1 MPRIRKKT
9 SKRGTTN
16 DKKKVSQKVR
26 ETRKKKV
33 RAAKKSTEWKSK
45 HKKDPGIP
53 NTFPYKD
60 QILAEVA
67 EQRKLV
73 AIYHYEDKFGLI
85 TAVQAAEEK
94 QRRKDEKK
102 ASKPSENAQDVNTE
116 DGDGI
121 ASISAKRLMAKT
133 TSKPVPEIEH
143 SETEEDDAPILINRD
158 LPHLQAV
165 LDQADVVVEV
175 LDVRDPLAFRSS
187 YLEEII
193 RSKINR
199 KTLFVLNK
207 IGTSGLSFTSKHMT
221 TISNS
226 SSKDCAP
233 QEAVSAW
240 ITALR
245 KVQPTFPFRSASSFL
260 PGSPLASV
268 DAKGKGKGKAKDPV
282 DDALGANAI
291 LECLSKWAE
300 EKKDDTPLTVAVV
313 GVTNAG
319 KSSLLNSLMKTS
331 AFAVY
336 SIASP
341 SRAPTTTT
349 MPQENNLQLEG
360 RSLRFIDTP
369 GFLWKTP
376 ATSLV
381 KDDARAR
388 DILMRNK
395 GRIDRSK
402 DPLSPVAHLVSRA
415 NPEDLMLLYGLPAFP
430 KGDID
435 AFITGIAR
443 SQQLVR
449 KRGVLHLTGAS
460 KIVLRDW
467 CTGKIHWYS
476 TPPSDLAAST
486 PPTEAWLEALY
497 AKTDEVLTNLRS
509 RKAMRKA
516 GGLVRISPGQVESR
530 EVMSEVSYADSE
542 EFSESDNED
551 RLDVDEAG
559 SGEDEDEDEV
569 EDDEME
575 EEEEEEETAGEVG
588 ESSSGVEDEV
598 PPPRSRSQKRKRVDS
613 KILLSNKKVTFTAR
627 SQFSK
632 DELST
637 KPAVTSATSTR
648 KSSSTVVSATK
659 KDLKSSLKK
668 AKPVANAPSKVR
680 PLKIAADKGDGES
693 YDFEKYF

>member
-73 AIYHYEDKFGLI
+73 TIYHYEDKLRLI
-85 TAVQAAEEK
+85 MAVQAAEEK

-102 ASKPSENAQDVNTE
+102 ASKSAENAQDVNTE
-116 DGDGI
+116 DLDGI
-121 ASISAKRLMAKT
+121 ASISAKRLIAKT
-133 TSKPVPEIEH
+133 TSKPVPEVEH

-165 LDQADVVVEV
+165 LDQADVVIEV
-175 LDVRDPLAFRSS
+175 LDARDPLAFRSS

-207 IGTSGLSFTSKHMT
+207 I
-221 TISNS
+221 
-226 SSKDCAP
+226 DCAP

-245 KVQPTFPFRSASSFL
+245 KQQPTFPFRSASSFL
-260 PGSPLASV
+260 PGSPL
-268 DAKGKGKGKAKDPV
+268 DAKGKGKAKDPAN
-282 DDALGANAI
+282 DALGANAI

-313 GVTNAG
+313 GVTNTG

-341 SRAPTTTT
+341 SHAPTTTT
-349 MPQENNLQLEG
+349 IPQEKNLQFEG

-376 ATSLV
+376 ATSLET
-381 KDDARAR
+381 DDTRAR

-415 NPEDLMLLYGLPAFP
+415 NSEDLMLLYGLPAFP

-486 PPTEAWLEALY
+486 PPTEAWLEGLY

-530 EVMSEVSYADSE
+530 EVMSEVSYIDSE
-542 EFSESDNED
+542 EFSERDNED
-551 RLDVDEAG
+551 MLNVDEAG
-559 SGEDEDEDEV
+559 FGEDEDEDEV
-569 EDDEME
+569 EDDEVEEKE
-575 EEEEEEETAGEVG
+575 EEEESAEEVG
-588 ESSSGVEDEV
+588 EPSSEVEDEV
-598 PPPRSRSQKRKRVDS
+598 PPPRSRSQKRKRVDP
-613 KILLSNKKVTFTAR
+613 KILPSNKKVSFTAR

-637 KPAVTSATSTR
+637 KSAVTSATSTR
-648 KSSSTVVSATK
+648 KSSSAVVSATK

-668 AKPVANAPSKVR
+668 VKPVANAPSKIR
-680 PLKIAADKGDGES
+680 PPKIAADKSDGES
-693 YDFEKYF
+693 YDFGKYF